1 MTDTREMKAMLV
13 RKGMTVE
20 KTAKLIGISPQSMSY
35 KLNNKR
41 EFTGTEIMKISEV
54 LGLTN
59 DEVFRI
65 FFTDK
70 VEKSATE

>member
-54 LGLTN
+54 L
-59 DEVFRI
+59 
-65 FFTDK
+65 
-70 VEKSATE
+70 A